1 MEDISVNLHCDVS
14 ENSTIKGERRRG
26 HHSDFTHTK
35 VDHVWWRW
43 IPARGTGFCV
53 CVIPPHLPGR
63 RNQWSLCVKRR
74 RVRVDQAPSAV
85 CMHGRHFVT
94 LPLLTHSPYKPED
107 PLMSR
112 HATSVTVSL
121 SLKLHIDRPLSFG
134 CSFFTHCAPLLALI
148 SPHPPTPSASFSS
161 CDGGGAGGGSKVEEE
176 SICVKSVTGTHVFL
190 ADKNSH
196 PINCYT

>member
-74 RVRVDQAPSAV
+74 RVRVDQTPSAV

-134 CSFFTHCAPLLALI
+134 CSFSLIVLLYLHWFPPTLPPPPLLFL
-148 SPHPPTPSASFSS
+148 HVMGVER
-161 CDGGGAGGGSKVEEE
+161 GG
-176 SICVKSVTGTHVFL
+176 VKGRGRKHL
-190 ADKNSH
+190 
-196 PINCYT
+196 C